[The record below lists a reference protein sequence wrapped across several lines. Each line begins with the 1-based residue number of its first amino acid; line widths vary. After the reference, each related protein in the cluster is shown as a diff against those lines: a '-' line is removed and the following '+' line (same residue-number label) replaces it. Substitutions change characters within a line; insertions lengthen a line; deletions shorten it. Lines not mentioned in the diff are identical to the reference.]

1 MKRRTAIIFGGTGLV
16 GKEVINELN
25 NTDSYETIKV
35 FTRNKSLSPEG
46 SKIKEFMIDFDHFE
60 TFSDSISGDDLFICI
75 GTTIKKAGSVKR
87 MEEIDRD
94 LPLNLAKMARK
105 SGIRRLAVISSIG
118 ANPNSSN
125 YYLRI
130 KGEMEE
136 GLMNM
141 DFGTIAIVRPSLL
154 LGNRKDKRFGEATGK
169 FIIKIFGVF
178 LFGKFRK
185 YRVIEGKN
193 VARAMVKILLE
204 LEGKGIFESD
214 TLQKLADRK

>member
-1 MKRRTAIIFGGTGLV
+1 MKSRTAIIFGGTGLV

-35 FTRNKSLSPEG
+35 FTRNKSLYPAG
-46 SKIKEFMIDFDHFE
+46 SKIKEFVVDFDHPE

-94 LPLNLAKMARK
+94 LPLYFAKIARK
-105 SGIRRLAVISSIG
+105 SGVQRLAVISSVG

-154 LGNRKDKRFGEATGK
+154 LGDRKDRRFGETTGK
-169 FIIKIFGVF
+169 FIIKVFGVF
-178 LFGKFRK
+178 LFGKYRK
-185 YRVIEGKN
+185 YRAIEGNN
-193 VARAMVKILLE
+193 VARAMVKIVLE
-204 LEGKGIFESD
+204 LEGKKIFESD
-214 TLQKLADRK
+214 TLQKVAGRK